1 MSAFKDTEIGE
12 LLKKVKEGIRRE
24 GSTIEYKL
32 CKSELSKDL
41 WETISAFSN
50 EGGGLILL
58 GYEKIG
64 DKYVP
69 VSVKNPSKTLDD
81 FTSLV
86 GQKFNYCPII
96 RAEILEDESKPII
109 IIDVKEAPKHQKPIY
124 IKDAGPIKGGFKRL
138 GATDI
143 RLTDSDIA
151 RYYQERSG
159 SIDAQLIPG
168 TKLEDVDKKTI
179 ESFRNLRKLIKPDA
193 PELLFNDYELLKA
206 YDLLASDGNTINAAG
221 LLLFGQ
227 ESIVKRHFPAMLL
240 DIIRI
245 KGTEWGKD
253 RDPFLSRDLR
263 GNLLN
268 LWSSALDL
276 LDRFFLIPFK
286 LDERMMRNEETAH
299 RKALR
304 EAVTNLLMHQNYFH
318 YSPSQVRV
326 YNDRVEF
333 YNPGYSLKDPAQF
346 DSPGSKLRN
355 PLIAAV
361 FYDIGWAEAK
371 GTGINTTREGLQA
384 EGYPPPEY
392 ANDMKG
398 DTFTLILRYPIEQV
412 TRQDTEQVTEHV
424 AEHVADLMDRSA
436 RVVEFCNQPR
446 SLREIMGFLGLKHRP
461 SFLESVLN
469 PLLEAGLL
477 KRAIPDKPKSRF
489 QKYVAA
495 KAPDRS
501 TPVNSGQKRGR
512 NEQGGRKND

>member
-1 MSAFKDTEIGE
+1 MSAFKDTEIEE
-12 LLKKVKEGIRRE
+12 LLKAVKEGTCRE
-24 GSTIEYKL
+24 GSNIEYKL

-50 EGGGLILL
+50 ESGGLILL
-58 GYEKIG
+58 GYEKIR

-69 VSVKNPSKTLDD
+69 VGIVNPSKTLDD

-86 GQKFNYCPII
+86 GQKFNYPPII
-96 RAEILEDESKPII
+96 RAEILEDQHKPII
-109 IIDVKEAPKHQKPIY
+109 IIDVKEAPRHQKPIY
-124 IKDAGPIKGGFKRL
+124 MKDAGPIKGGFKRL

-159 SIDAQLIPG
+159 SIDAQLIPD

-193 PELLFNDYELLKA
+193 PELLFNDSELLKA
-206 YDLLASDGNTINAAG
+206 YDLLASDGNTINVAG

-227 ESIVKRHFPAMLL
+227 EREVKKHFPAMRL

-263 GNLLN
+263 GNLLGI
-268 LWSSALDL
+268 WSSALDI

-318 YSPSQVRV
+318 YSPAQVRV

-371 GTGINTTREGLQA
+371 GTGIKTTRERLQV
-384 EGYPPPEY
+384 EGYPLPEY
-392 ANDMKG
+392 ANDIKG
-398 DTFTLILRYPIEQV
+398 DTFTLTLRHPAEYLTTQV
-412 TRQDTEQVTEHV
+412 TPEVDIFTEVYLH
-424 AEHVADLMDRSA
+424 S
-436 RVVEFCNQPR
+436 
-446 SLREIMGFLGLKHRP
+446 LGLNDRQIKAVEYVKEKGMITNKEYQDITGISRQMATID
-461 SFLESVLN
+461 LN
-469 PLLEAGLL
+469 ELTA
-477 KRAIPDKPKSRF
+477 KNVF
-489 QKYVAA
+489 QRIGTVGRGVAYQMTKIA
-495 KAPDRS
+495 
-501 TPVNSGQKRGR
+501 
-512 NEQGGRKND
+512 

>member
-1 MSAFKDTEIGE
+1 LKDTVIGE
-12 LLKKVKEGIRRE
+12 LLKRVKEGKGME

-32 CKSELSKDL
+32 SKSELSKDI
-41 WETISAFSN
+41 WETISGFSN
-50 EGGGLILL
+50 EGGGLIYL
-58 GYEKIG
+58 GYEKIK

-69 VSVKNPSKTLDD
+69 AGIENPSKMLDD

-86 GQKFNYCPII
+86 GQKFNYPPII
-96 RAEILEDESKPII
+96 MAEIFEDQHKPII

-159 SIDAQLIPG
+159 SIDAQLIPD
-168 TKLEDVDKKTI
+168 TKLEDVDNKTI

-193 PELLFNDYELLKA
+193 PELLFNDSQLLKA

-227 ESIVKRHFPAMLL
+227 EREIKRHFPAMRL

-263 GNLLN
+263 GNLLS

-299 RKALR
+299 RRALR
-304 EAVTNLLMHQNYFH
+304 EAITNLLMHQNYFH
-318 YSPSQVRV
+318 YSPAQVRV

-371 GTGINTTREGLQA
+371 GTGINTTRERLQA
-384 EGYPPPEY
+384 EGYSLPEY

-398 DTFTLILRYPIEQV
+398 DTFTLILRHPAEFLTSNVTPEVDIYTDEHLRRFGLNERQKKAIEFMKHNV
-412 TRQDTEQVTEHV
+412 MLTMKEYIALFPTVNRRTLTR
-424 AEHVADLMDRSA
+424 DLNHLI
-436 RVVEFCNQPR
+436 E
-446 SLREIMGFLGLKHRP
+446 LGLLIRKGKGRRDLHY
-461 SFLESVLN
+461 VL
-469 PLLEAGLL
+469 L
-477 KRAIPDKPKSRF
+477 
-489 QKYVAA
+489 
-495 KAPDRS
+495 
-501 TPVNSGQKRGR
+501 
-512 NEQGGRKND
+512 

>member
-1 MSAFKDTEIGE
+1 MSVFKDTEIEE
-12 LLKKVKEGIRRE
+12 LLKAVREGTCRE
-24 GSTIEYKL
+24 GSNIEYKL
-32 CKSELSKDL
+32 YKSELSKDL

-50 EGGGLILL
+50 ESGGLILL
-58 GYEKIG
+58 GYEKIR
-64 DKYVP
+64 DKYIP
-69 VSVKNPSKTLDD
+69 VGIVNPSNMLDD

-86 GQKFNYCPII
+86 GQKFNYPPII
-96 RAEILEDESKPII
+96 KAEILEDQHKPII

-138 GATDI
+138 GASDI

-159 SIDAQLIPG
+159 SIDAQLIPD

-206 YDLLASDGNTINAAG
+206 YDLIASDGNTINAAG

-227 ESIVKRHFPAMLL
+227 ESIVKRHFPAMRL

-263 GNLLN
+263 GNLLS

-304 EAVTNLLMHQNYFH
+304 EALTNLLMHQNYFH
-318 YSPSQVRV
+318 YSPAQVRV

-333 YNPGYSLKDPAQF
+333 YNPGYSLKDPAKF

-371 GTGINTTREGLQA
+371 GTGINTTRERLQI
-384 EGYPPPEY
+384 EGYPLPEY

-398 DTFTLILRYPIEQV
+398 DTFTLILGHPAEFLTSKVTPEVDIYTEEHLRRFDLNERQKKAIEFMKHSV
-412 TRQDTEQVTEHV
+412 MLTMKEYIALFPTVNRRTLTR
-424 AEHVADLMDRSA
+424 DL
-436 RVVEFCNQPR
+436 NH
-446 SLREIMGFLGLKHRP
+446 LIKLGLLIRKGKGRRDLHY
-461 SFLESVLN
+461 VL
-469 PLLEAGLL
+469 
-477 KRAIPDKPKSRF
+477 S
-489 QKYVAA
+489 
-495 KAPDRS
+495 
-501 TPVNSGQKRGR
+501 
-512 NEQGGRKND
+512 

>member
-1 MSAFKDTEIGE
+1 LKDAVIGE
-12 LLKKVKEGIRRE
+12 LLKRVKEGTGRE
-24 GSTIEYKL
+24 GSNIEYKL

-50 EGGGLILL
+50 EGGGVILL
-58 GYEKIG
+58 GYEKIR

-69 VSVKNPSKTLDD
+69 VGIENPSKILDD

-86 GQKFNYCPII
+86 GQKFNYPPII
-96 RAEILEDESKPII
+96 KAEILEDQHEPII

-159 SIDAQLIPG
+159 SIDAQLIPD
-168 TKLEDVDKKTI
+168 TKLEDIDKKTI

-193 PELLFNDYELLKA
+193 PELLFNDSELLKA
-206 YDLLASDGNTINAAG
+206 YDLLASDGNSINVAG
-221 LLLFGQ
+221 MLLFGQ
-227 ESIVKRHFPAMLL
+227 EREIKRHFPAMRL

-263 GNLLN
+263 GNLLS

-299 RKALR
+299 RNALR
-304 EAVTNLLMHQNYFH
+304 EALTNLLMHQNYFH
-318 YSPSQVRV
+318 YSPAQVRV

-346 DSPGSKLRN
+346 DIPGSKLRN

-371 GTGINTTREGLQA
+371 GTGINTTKQGLQA
-384 EGYPPPEY
+384 EGYPLPEF

-398 DTFTLILRYPIEQV
+398 DTFTVILRNPEVFLTSKVTPELDIYTEEHLHSIGLNERQV
-412 TRQDTEQVTEHV
+412 KAVMYVKEKGKITNMEYREMNSLSDEG
-424 AEHVADLMDRSA
+424 ARIDLKKLVEA
-436 RVVEFCNQPR
+436 RVFHV
-446 SLREIMGFLGLKHRP
+446 IG
-461 SFLESVLN
+461 
-469 PLLEAGLL
+469 
-477 KRAIPDKPKSRF
+477 
-489 QKYVAA
+489 
-495 KAPDRS
+495 
-501 TPVNSGQKRGR
+501 RGR
-512 NEQGGRKND
+512 VTHYVLK

>member
-1 MSAFKDTEIGE
+1 MNAFRDTEIGE
-12 LLKKVKEGIRRE
+12 LLKKMKEGTGRE
-24 GSTIEYKL
+24 GSSIEYKL

-41 WETISAFSN
+41 WETISAYSN
-50 EGGGLILL
+50 EGGGVILL
-58 GYEKIG
+58 GYEKIR

-69 VSVKNPSKTLDD
+69 VGIENPSKMLDD

-86 GQKFNYCPII
+86 GQKFNYPPII
-96 RAEILEDESKPII
+96 KAEILDDQHKPII

-138 GATDI
+138 GASDI

-159 SIDAQLIPG
+159 SIDAQAILN

-193 PELLFNDYELLKA
+193 SELLFNDSELLKA

-227 ESIVKRHFPAMLL
+227 ESIVKRHFPAMRL

-263 GNLLN
+263 GNLLS

-286 LDERMMRNEETAH
+286 LDERMIRNEETAH

-304 EAVTNLLMHQNYFH
+304 EALTNLLMHQNYFH
-318 YSPSQVRV
+318 YSPAQVRV

-371 GTGINTTREGLQA
+371 GTGINTTRERLQA
-384 EGYPPPEY
+384 EGYALPEF

-398 DTFTLILRYPIEQV
+398 DTFTVILKNPEEFLTSKATPKVDIYSEEHMRSVGLNE
-412 TRQDTEQVTEHV
+412 RQMK
-424 AEHVADLMDRSA
+424 A
-436 RVVEFCNQPR
+436 VEFIKQGEMMTMKEFIALFPAVNR
-446 SLREIMGFLGLKHRP
+446 RTLTRDLEHLIKLGLLIRKGKGKRD
-461 SFLESVLN
+461 LYYVL
-469 PLLEAGLL
+469 
-477 KRAIPDKPKSRF
+477 S
-489 QKYVAA
+489 
-495 KAPDRS
+495 
-501 TPVNSGQKRGR
+501 
-512 NEQGGRKND
+512 

>member
-12 LLKKVKEGIRRE
+12 IFKKVKEGTGRE
-24 GSTIEYKL
+24 GSNIEYKL
-32 CKSELSKDL
+32 CRSELSKDL

-50 EGGGLILL
+50 EGGGLVFL
-58 GYEKIG
+58 GYEKTG

-69 VSVKNPSKTLDD
+69 VGVNNPSKTLDD

-86 GQKFNYCPII
+86 GQKFNYCPIVS
-96 RAEILEDESKPII
+96 ADILEDEHKPII
-109 IIDVKEAPKHQKPIY
+109 AIEVKEAPRYQKPIY

-159 SIDAQLIPG
+159 SPDAQPVPD
-168 TKLEDVDKKTI
+168 TKLKDLDKKAI

-193 PELLFNDYELLKA
+193 PELLFKDSELLKA
-206 YDLLASDGNTINAAG
+206 YNLLASDGKTLNAAG
-221 LLLFGQ
+221 VLIFGQ
-227 ESIVKRHFPAMLL
+227 ERVIKRHFPAMRL

-263 GNLLN
+263 GNLLS
-268 LWSSALDL
+268 LWSSALDI

-286 LDERMMRNEETAH
+286 LDERMVRSEETAH

-304 EAVTNLLMHQNYFH
+304 EALTNLLMHQNYFH
-318 YSPSQVRV
+318 YSPAQVRV

-333 YNPGYSLKDPAQF
+333 YNPGYSLKDPALF

-371 GTGINTTREGLQA
+371 GTGIKTTRERLHA
-384 EGYPPPEY
+384 EGYPLPEY
-392 ANDMKG
+392 ENDMKG
-398 DTFTLILRYPIEQV
+398 DTFTLFLRHPIEQV
-412 TRQDTEQVTEHV
+412 IRQETEQVTEHV
-424 AEHVADLMDRSA
+424 AEQVVDLMDRRA
-436 RVVEFCNQPR
+436 GVVEFCNQPR

-461 SFLESVLN
+461 SFLVSVLN
-469 PLLEAGLL
+469 PLLETGLL
-477 KRAIPDKPKSRF
+477 KRTIPDKPKSRF

-501 TPVNSGQKRGR
+501 TPVNSCQKRGR
-512 NEQGGRKND
+512 NEHGGR